1 MDDSELPCILFEE
14 EDRVF
19 LAKPQSGSI
28 AERNRLK
35 LPPPPTVARLL
46 TAKNVSRPRKWYT
59 NRKIQECVTNRRRFH
74 DTMRAMNEL
83 HTSRKRVVERIVA
96 EVTYFDAPRR
106 KRVYKEVG
114 SDD

>member
-1 MDDSELPCILFEE
+1 
-14 EDRVF
+14 
-19 LAKPQSGSI
+19 
-28 AERNRLK
+28 
-35 LPPPPTVARLL
+35 
-46 TAKNVSRPRKWYT
+46 
-59 NRKIQECVTNRRRFH
+59 
-74 DTMRAMNEL
+74 MRAMNEL